1 MLMTLDDFR
10 SEVKQELFNILDYW
24 IKYAVEKNGDGFYG
38 IVNENN
44 IPDEKAPKAIV
55 ITSRILWTYS
65 AAHQLFPNS
74 SYPPVAKRAFDYLN
88 KYFIDKEHG
97 GVYWSVA
104 SDGSPLQM
112 KKQLYG
118 HAFAVYGLA
127 EYYKITKDE
136 AVLKLATDI
145 FSTMTEHSYDKINGG
160 YIEAFERDWSNT
172 DDYILSKFPSSK
184 SMNTHLHLLEAF
196 TNLYSVWKT
205 DASKFHLKHAI
216 EVMLNHI
223 IGPGSYR
230 MTLFF
235 TEGWMRQSGI
245 ISYGHDIEASWL
257 LYEAA
262 EVLGDNELIAKC
274 KDMSIKMAVAAAD
287 GLAEDGA
294 INYEFN
300 PTAHHLNEAK
310 QWWPQAEAM
319 VGFLNAYQ
327 LMGKVN
333 YLQKSQGVW
342 EFIKK
347 YLIDH
352 KNGEWCGVVDAA
364 HKILDCDKVTF
375 WKCPY
380 HNSRSCMEVWRRLGK
395 NHD

>member
-1 MLMTLDDFR
+1 MPMTVYDFR
-10 SEVKQELFNILDYW
+10 SEVKQELLRILDYW
-24 IKYAVEKNGDGFYG
+24 MKYAVEKNGDGFYG
-38 IVNENN
+38 IVNEKN
-44 IPDEKAPKAIV
+44 IPDKKAPKAIA

-65 AAHQLFPNS
+65 ATHQLFPNS
-74 SYPPVAKRAFDYLN
+74 SYPPVAKRAFDYLR
-88 KYFIDKEHG
+88 KYFVDKEHG

-118 HAFAVYGLA
+118 HAFAIYGLA

-136 AVLKLATDI
+136 AVLKLAADI
-145 FSTMTEHSYDKINGG
+145 FSKMIEHSYDKVNGG

-172 DDYILSKFPSSK
+172 DDYILSKAPNSK

-205 DASKFHLKHAI
+205 DSSKFHLRHAI

-223 IGPGSYR
+223 IDSNTYR

-235 TEGWMRQSGI
+235 TKDWQPKSDI

-262 EVLGDNELIAKC
+262 EVLGEEQLIAKC
-274 KDMSIKMAVAAAD
+274 KTMSIKMAVAAAD
-287 GLAEDGA
+287 GLAKDGA
-294 INYEFN
+294 INYELN
-300 PTAHHLNEAK
+300 TTTHHLNDGK

-333 YLQKSQGVW
+333 YLQKSQAVW

-352 KNGEWCGVVDAA
+352 KNGEWCGGVDANY
-364 HKILDCDKVTF
+364 KVLNCDKVTF

-395 NHD
+395 DHD